1 MVRDDGSRPRT
12 LSRENTCCPAIDQWA
27 MESPKSVIPRPH
39 LSHWLGFVRPLLRE
53 QVMDI
58 ANMLSRQGRRLLQIG
73 VALLL
78 ALSLEGF
85 AIPNLA
91 SAQLGLSAH
100 RLA

>member
-1 MVRDDGSRPRT
+1 
-12 LSRENTCCPAIDQWA
+12 
-27 MESPKSVIPRPH
+27 
-39 LSHWLGFVRPLLRE
+39 
-53 QVMDI
+53 MDI